1 MKTFNQFKQDMNE
14 GKVNLLKGAIKFL
27 AKGVKKYPVAGAV
40 GMGAGTG
47 INYLLIKNSLK
58 KRKPKLDKDSEKFL
72 NSGEF
77 QEGVATLAIPA
88 GVGILKKIATSSA
101 LKYAGA
107 GALTGAGY
115 LAAKKINQDKGEEEI
130 QQRKRAEEEE
140 VGKAIGKNPGEPLPK
155 IRKRDIIKQEFQK
168 GFKKYKEGLSVKPE
182 DVKGKKYRTPEMG
195 NESPADYVRRLQ
207 QELKNRL
214 KRQKNAYKRQRI
226 KNKRIDKDLGK

>member
-14 GKVNLLKGAIKFL
+14 G
-27 AKGVKKYPVAGAV
+27 VAA
-40 GMGAGTG
+40 
-47 INYLLIKNSLK
+47 
-58 KRKPKLDKDSEKFL
+58 
-72 NSGEF
+72 
-77 QEGVATLAIPA
+77 LAIPA

-182 DVKGKKYRTPEMG
+182 DVKGKKYRTPEMKG
-195 NESPADYVRRLQ
+195 KSPADYVK
-207 QELKNRL
+207 ELL
-214 KRQKNAYKRQRI
+214 SRQKENMKAKR
-226 KNKRIDKDLGK
+226 KANKEIDDKLGK